1 MIVTELYDGQGLGNQ
16 LWCYFVTRSIAEN
29 LGFNFGIESR
39 NRFKGE
45 EFINLDFGK
54 DVEGGQ
60 GPEGG
65 PPISL
70 PNGINFYYREI
81 ISSHP
86 STKVNISKKDSNM
99 CRVQDNT
106 KIDGCMQ
113 SLEYLDLDKVK
124 NWVDIKSHRNI
135 QDYSDDNLC
144 VIHIRGGDFMGSSAS
159 LDNDYFRR
167 AEKIMIS
174 RNPEIKFVIVTDDV
188 VYARSI
194 FPEYS
199 IVGGSSTSENDNRKA
214 SHHIGGPVWMDWTI
228 LYNAKNIII
237 SSSSFSFWPS
247 LLNLNNPFVIAPMFW
262 GDYKNS
268 DGYWSCW
275 EMIADKWFYLDKLGN
290 LKSSSECLSERD
302 KYLKNNSFIYGN

>member
-1 MIVTELYDGQGLGNQ
+1 
-16 LWCYFVTRSIAEN
+16 
-29 LGFNFGIESR
+29 
-39 NRFKGE
+39 
-45 EFINLDFGK
+45 
-54 DVEGGQ
+54 
-60 GPEGG
+60 
-65 PPISL
+65 
-70 PNGINFYYREI
+70 
-81 ISSHP
+81 
-86 STKVNISKKDSNM
+86 
-99 CRVQDNT
+99 
-106 KIDGCMQ
+106 
-113 SLEYLDLDKVK
+113 
-124 NWVDIKSHRNI
+124 
-135 QDYSDDNLC
+135 
-144 VIHIRGGDFMGSSAS
+144 MGSSAS